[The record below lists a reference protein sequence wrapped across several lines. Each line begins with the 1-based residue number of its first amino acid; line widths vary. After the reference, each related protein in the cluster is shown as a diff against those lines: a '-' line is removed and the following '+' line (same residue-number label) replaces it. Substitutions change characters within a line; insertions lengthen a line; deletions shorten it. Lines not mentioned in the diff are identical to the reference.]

1 MPTLKPLDHWESL
14 AGSLDIRANAFIDGA
29 YVPSASG
36 ETFDAISPRD
46 GTVLARVA
54 SCDTEDVDR
63 AVAAA
68 RRAFEDKRWAGMA
81 PAKRKRIMVKF
92 GELIRSHAEEIALL
106 TSLEMGKPIADSMNI
121 DVPATANNIAW
132 YGEAVDKLLDEM
144 PFVDPSSLAL
154 VTREPAGV
162 VGAVVPW
169 NFPLIMASWKL
180 GPSLAAGNSVIL
192 KPAEQSPL
200 SALRVA
206 ELAAEAGI
214 PAGVFNVVPGLGPT
228 AGQAIGR
235 HMDID
240 VVAFTGSTEVG
251 RMFMAYAAE
260 SNMKR
265 VFLELGG
272 KTANIVFPDAYDL
285 AAAAAVSAWGI
296 FYNQGEMCT
305 AASRLLVHAD
315 VYDEVMEGVV
325 RRAGKMPP
333 GDPLDPATRMG
344 AIVDAAQ
351 LDKVMG
357 YVQIGLDEGAQLL
370 TGGRRA
376 REETGGFYA
385 EPTVFDGVT
394 PDMRIAQEEIFGPV
408 LSTLSFSS
416 WEEAVE
422 IANGTMF
429 GLAASIW
436 TRDLNVAHKTARAL
450 KAGTV
455 WVNCFE
461 EGDITVPFGGVK
473 GSGFGRDKSLHA
485 FDKFMDLKT
494 TWIKLDQ

>member
-1 MPTLKPLDHWESL
+1 MPTLKPLDHWTSMAE
-14 AGSLDIRANAFIDGA
+14 SLDIRTDAFIDGSYTPA
-29 YVPSASG
+29 ASG
-36 ETFDAISPRD
+36 ETFDAVSPRD
-46 GTVLARVA
+46 GRVIA
-54 SCDTEDVDR
+54 KVAAGDVEDVDR

-68 RRAFEDKRWAGMA
+68 RRAFDDRRWAGMA
-81 PAKRKRIMVKF
+81 PAKRKRLMVKF
-92 GELIRSHAEEIALL
+92 ADLIRANAEEIALL
-106 TSLEMGKPIADSMNI
+106 TSLEMGKPIADSMSI

-132 YGEAVDKLLDEM
+132 YGEAIDKLLDEM
-144 PFVDPSSLAL
+144 PFVDPSALAL

-180 GPSLAAGNSVIL
+180 GPALAAGCSVVL

-200 SALRVA
+200 SAIRIA
-206 ELAAEAGI
+206 ELASEAGI
-214 PAGVFNVVPGLGPT
+214 PDGVLNVVPGFGPT
-228 AGQAIGR
+228 AGQALGR
-235 HMDID
+235 HMDVD
-240 VVAFTGSTEVG
+240 VVTFTGSTEVG
-251 RMFMAYAAE
+251 RRFMRYASE

-265 VFLELGG
+265 VYLELGG

-296 FYNQGEMCT
+296 FFNQGEMCT
-305 AASRLLVHAD
+305 AASRLLVHSD
-315 VYDEVMEGVV
+315 VHDEVIERVV
-325 RRAGKMPP
+325 KRAGKMPP
-333 GDPLDPATRMG
+333 GDPLDPETKMG

-351 LDKVMG
+351 LDKVLG
-357 YVQIGLDEGAQLL
+357 YVEIGRSEGATLL
-370 TGGRRA
+370 TGGGRTM
-376 REETGGFYA
+376 EDTGGLYA

-394 PDMRIAQEEIFGPV
+394 PSMRIAQEEIFGPV
-408 LSTLSFSS
+408 LSTLTFGS

-422 IANGTMF
+422 IANGTMY

-436 TRDLNVAHKTARAL
+436 TRDLSVAHKTARAL
-450 KAGTV
+450 RAGTV

-473 GSGFGRDKSLHA
+473 ASGFGRDKSLHA

>member
-1 MPTLKPLDHWESL
+1 MAE
-14 AGSLDIRANAFIDGA
+14 SLDIRTDAFIDGSYSPA
-29 YVPSASG
+29 ASG
-36 ETFDAISPRD
+36 ETFDAVSPRD
-46 GTVLARVA
+46 GRVIAKVA
-54 SCDTEDVDR
+54 SGDTEDVDR

-68 RRAFEDKRWAGMA
+68 RRAFDDRRWAGMA
-81 PAKRKRIMVKF
+81 PAKRKRLMVKF
-92 GELIRSHAEEIALL
+92 ADLIRANAEEIALL

-132 YGEAVDKLLDEM
+132 YGEAADKLLDEM
-144 PFVDPSSLAL
+144 PFVDPSALAL

-180 GPSLAAGNSVIL
+180 GPALAAGCSVVL

-200 SALRVA
+200 SAIRIA
-206 ELAAEAGI
+206 ELASEAGI
-214 PAGVFNVVPGLGPT
+214 PDGVLNVVPGLGPT
-228 AGQAIGR
+228 AGQALGR
-235 HMDID
+235 HMDVD
-240 VVAFTGSTEVG
+240 VVTFTGSTEVG
-251 RMFMAYAAE
+251 RMFMRYASE

-265 VFLELGG
+265 VYLELGG

-296 FYNQGEMCT
+296 FFNQGEMCT
-305 AASRLLVHAD
+305 AASRLLVHSD
-315 VYDEVMEGVV
+315 VHDEVIERVV
-325 RRAGKMPP
+325 KRAGKMPP
-333 GDPLDPATRMG
+333 GDPLDPETKMG

-351 LDKVMG
+351 LEKVLG
-357 YVQIGLDEGAQLL
+357 YVEIGQSEGATLL
-370 TGGRRA
+370 TGGARA
-376 REETGGFYA
+376 MEDTGGLYA

-394 PDMRIAQEEIFGPV
+394 PSMRIAQEEIFGPV
-408 LSTLSFSS
+408 LSTLTFDS
-416 WEEAVE
+416 WEQAVE
-422 IANGTMF
+422 IANGTMY

-436 TRDLNVAHKTARAL
+436 TRDLSVAHKTARAL
-450 KAGTV
+450 RAGTV

-473 GSGFGRDKSLHA
+473 ASGFGRDKSLHA

>member
-1 MPTLKPLDHWESL
+1 MAE
-14 AGSLDIRANAFIDGA
+14 ALDIRTDAFIDGR
-29 YVPSASG
+29 YVPAASG
-36 ETFDAISPRD
+36 ETFDAVSPRD
-46 GTVLARVA
+46 GRVVA
-54 SCDTEDVDR
+54 KVAAGDAEDVDR
-63 AVAAA
+63 AVRAA
-68 RRAFEDKRWAGMA
+68 RRAFDERRWSGMA
-81 PAKRKRIMVKF
+81 PAKRKRILVKF
-92 GELIRSHAEEIALL
+92 GDLIRANAEEIALL
-106 TSLEMGKPIADSMNI
+106 TSLEMGKPIADAVNI

-144 PFVDPSSLAL
+144 PFVDSSALAL

-180 GPSLAAGNSVIL
+180 GPSLAAGCSVIL

-200 SALRVA
+200 SALRIA
-206 ELAAEAGI
+206 ELATEAGI
-214 PAGVFNVVPGLGPT
+214 PDGVLNVVPGLGPT
-228 AGQAIGR
+228 AGQALGR
-235 HMDID
+235 HPEVD
-240 VVAFTGSTEVG
+240 VVTFTGSTEVG
-251 RMFMAYAAE
+251 RMFLRYAAE

-265 VFLELGG
+265 VYLELGG

-296 FYNQGEMCT
+296 FFNQGEMCT
-305 AASRLLVHAD
+305 AASRLLVHSD
-315 VYDEVMEGVV
+315 VHDEVIDRVV
-325 RRAGKMPP
+325 KRAAKMPA
-333 GDPLDPATRMG
+333 GDPLDPETRMG

-351 LDKVMG
+351 LEKVLG
-357 YVQIGLDEGAQLL
+357 YVEIGKSEGAQLL
-370 TGGRRA
+370 TGGSRVL
-376 REETGGFYA
+376 EETGGLYA

-394 PDMRIAQEEIFGPV
+394 PSMRIAQEEIFGPV
-408 LSTLSFSS
+408 LSTLTFSS

-422 IANGTMF
+422 IANGTMY

-436 TRDLNVAHKTARAL
+436 TRDLAVAHKTARAL
-450 KAGTV
+450 RAGTV

-473 GSGFGRDKSLHA
+473 ASGFGRDKSLHA